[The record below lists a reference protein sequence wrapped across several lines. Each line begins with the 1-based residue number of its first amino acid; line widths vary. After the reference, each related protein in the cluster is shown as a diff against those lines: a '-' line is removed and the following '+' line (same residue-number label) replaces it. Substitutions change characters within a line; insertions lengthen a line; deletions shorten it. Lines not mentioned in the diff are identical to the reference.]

1 MLKTK
6 VKILFSWLLIGS
18 VVLLGCASTQQT
30 QEKEKKYGGGFNLFS
45 EKYEIEMG
53 KGFAEE
59 VENQQPILDDP
70 VITSYVDSVGQKL
83 AAVCKRPDIPYHFK
97 VIDVKEVNAFAL
109 LGGYIFVNRGLI
121 EVIDRESEL
130 AGVMAHEIGH
140 VVGRHGTKQLSK
152 RLLLAGI
159 VIGASAIVSQKSE
172 KWGEIVQ
179 IAGSMGMLM
188 GMMKYSRDDENEA
201 DYLGVHNI
209 YDAGYNPWG
218 MADLFE
224 KFQQIHQQ
232 EPNKLALLFST
243 HPPTSQRIFNV
254 SKEVDKFNTEGK
266 IFYDSPEF
274 MKVKQRIAQL
284 PAPPKGIVKK
294 LVVPAAVD
302 WVDTGIALKNGQK
315 IAFRSEG
322 QICIKD
328 GSLDCCGPDGIP
340 GKTSFWATME
350 YANLGALLGRIGE
363 EGKPFV
369 IGSQQGGTIQGG
381 GELYLGINDSVHK
394 DNKGYFNVTLEIS
407 IQ

>member
-1 MLKTK
+1 
-6 VKILFSWLLIGS
+6 
-18 VVLLGCASTQQT
+18 
-30 QEKEKKYGGGFNLFS
+30 
-45 EKYEIEMG
+45 
-53 KGFAEE
+53 
-59 VENQQPILDDP
+59 
-70 VITSYVDSVGQKL
+70 
-83 AAVCKRPDIPYHFK
+83 
-97 VIDVKEVNAFAL
+97 
-109 LGGYIFVNRGLI
+109 
-121 EVIDRESEL
+121 
-130 AGVMAHEIGH
+130 
-140 VVGRHGTKQLSK
+140 
-152 RLLLAGI
+152 
-159 VIGASAIVSQKSE
+159 
-172 KWGEIVQ
+172 
-179 IAGSMGMLM
+179 M

-232 EPNKLALLFST
+232 EPNKLELLFST

-254 SKEVDKFNTEGK
+254 SKEVDNLNTEGK
-266 IFYDSPEF
+266 IFYDSQEF
-274 MKVKQRIAQL
+274 MRIKQRIAQL

-294 LVVPAAVD
+294 LVVPATVN
-302 WVDTGIALKNGQK
+302 WIDTGIALKNGQK
-315 IAFRSEG
+315 IAFHSEG
-322 QICIKD
+322 QICLKD